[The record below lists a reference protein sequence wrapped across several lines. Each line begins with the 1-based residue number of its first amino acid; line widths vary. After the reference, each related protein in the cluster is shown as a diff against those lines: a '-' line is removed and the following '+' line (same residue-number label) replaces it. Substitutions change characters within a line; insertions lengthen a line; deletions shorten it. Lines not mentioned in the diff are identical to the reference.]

1 MRVFG
6 WGLDVKKRCEVC
18 NRDMVGIK
26 DVSIKTEVGNKI
38 SGGILVRIV
47 LSIMDR
53 MESRKV
59 G

>member
-1 MRVFG
+1 MFG
-6 WGLDVKKRCEVC
+6 WGLDIKERCEVC

-53 MESRKV
+53 MESKKV

>member
-6 WGLDVKKRCEVC
+6 WGLDVKKRCEVYS
-18 NRDMVGIK
+18 RDMVGIK

-38 SGGILVRIV
+38 FGGILVRIV

-53 MESRKV
+53 RESRKV
-59 G
+59 R